1 MNRPTIDWL
10 SREIS
15 DLYREYDLLVESN
28 NKIILESYKKVL
40 AS

>member
-10 SREIS
+10 SREIA